1 MPKSGN
7 FSPANTGS
15 LSPAATLLGCENF
28 LTATKTKQEIESAIS
43 YANASS
49 YVIKV
54 DYPANTGVIKSPAGG
69 EVSKKVTDSF
79 SLSFEAASDY
89 EFLEWSIID
98 AATNVELEKDKYLVL
113 ESMKLSSTTCTF
125 VKEPEP
131 ELQLCLYAKVAKRP
145 RIIDET
151 PKNDPAGSFR
161 DARIVVM
168 FDQAMDSSSIYY
180 TADEI
185 QKLKQTQG
193 IGDSAFLKDSTTAR
207 VYGYEKDG
215 VQVYKNIQ
223 IINYNSEK
231 SLLKYY
237 SAPVFQ
243 DPRTL
248 VIATD
253 LDNPPP
259 AGSQVLVTLSRN
271 FSYDKNGK
279 PVTLKEDSTWTYYT
293 NANRDTDAPIVSTCE
308 IRTKKLST
316 DALQELTDSVSNRPV
331 LYQGNLYFN
340 IEVSDS
346 GSGPA
351 GYFYLNLEKAGQDEN
366 PPTYT
371 IKVPFK
377 AVTSNTATYQGK
389 NYAGAGGFVD
399 YDGYVIPDVLD
410 DGTALND
417 GNYKITTLVFEDR
430 NGRSTT
436 KEINT
441 YFYKDTTPPDLFNP
455 GVGRNTAETPTLK
468 LSFYL
473 KGDNTDIGYVSIK
486 VKESSSAQTWDKITA
501 IEYLPSTHATNQIE
515 SVGTQGA
522 KTCTIKNLAYGKTYD
537 IKAVVVDKAGN
548 FVERLFTGI
557 MTRPSAFAEENIQ
570 VEVVHT
576 PGQRDRAKIT
586 VKNTDANPI
595 GNYSGI
601 YVEID
606 NSCDAYFYPDPSNTD
621 DGESQQYCEDPNK
634 TYVCYTPYLDFSTEY
649 KINIYK
655 QIGHANGDHSVNYV
669 QKTFKTKPASI
680 ASTAKINAVT
690 ADTIKLSGIK
700 PTGITGCQVWV
711 KKTSESEDAYTKKAT
726 PTATNY
732 TIESLVPGTQ
742 YDIKL
747 IPYFGDSDN
756 LGEPCFLSG
765 WTKPPVPRNISVTFT
780 QNAANTGVT
789 AHVTWEAPTT
799 GEYDNYIVWHY
810 ANKTQ
815 EVVSKN
821 ELSYDFNNI
830 AFCKPEYYYVHTS
843 QNQSGETVKSDSV
856 YEHYCT
862 PPKKAVMTSCG
873 FDNTIENAVIKW
885 DLPVTAPYID
895 DNNSTSDA
903 TVYLYY
909 GTSELAVLAGT
920 SSKITLE
927 YNRNVSTSLQHGST
941 VTTITFTPKDV
952 TIPMSSFT
960 SGQTYYFAI
969 KTKLSDSEYGG
980 AYSWSDLQELFV
992 PLPVPPPTNVNCLND
1007 KGWTSDTTA
1016 RITWTNPSGN
1026 KWEKINLYANGS
1038 YAGSVNKSDNVTAFT
1053 FTNLTGNTEYVLS
1066 ARAERSGSES
1076 AEASVTITTDK
1087 PYPNLNFAIVGT
1099 NGSGQN
1105 PVLQWASLKGKTVG
1119 DYEIQRI
1126 QVRYILAYTDSTNWI
1141 YCDEGTSV
1149 QNYPTCYSHGWEGG
1163 DKPETTIKEL
1173 RNLNRGQRYIIK
1185 FDTYGR
1191 EGSFLSGYEEIRLT
1205 TNTIEYTVP

>member
-1 MPKSGN
+1 ML
-7 FSPANTGS
+7 TIE
-15 LSPAATLLGCENF
+15 TCENF

-89 EFLEWSIID
+89 EFLGWSIID

-293 NANRDTDAPIVSTCE
+293 NANRDTEAPIVSTCE
-308 IRTKKLST
+308 IRTKKLSADT
-316 DALQELTDSVSNRPV
+316 LQELSDSVSSRPV

-595 GNYSGI
+595 GNYSGL

-606 NSCDAYFYPDPSNTD
+606 DSCDAYFYPDPSNTD
-621 DGESQQYCEDPNK
+621 DGESQQYCEDPNR

-655 QIGHANGDHSVNYV
+655 QIGHANGDKSVNYL

-680 ASTAKINAVT
+680 ASTAKINSVT

-726 PTATNY
+726 PTAPNY
-732 TIESLVPGTQ
+732 TIESLDPSTQ

-780 QNAANTGVT
+780 QNATNTGLT

-799 GEYDNYIVWHY
+799 GEYDNYIVWY
-810 ANKTQ
+810 YNKSTSK
-815 EVVSKN
+815 VVSKN
-821 ELSYDFNNI
+821 ENSYDIKNI
-830 AFCKPEYYYVHTS
+830 AFHDAGYYYVQTS
-843 QNQSGETVKSDSV
+843 QNQSGETVESESANK
-856 YEHYCT
+856 HYYS
-862 PPKKAVMTSCG
+862 PPKKAVITSCG
-873 FDNTIENAVIKW
+873 FDNTIENVVIKW
-885 DLPVTAPYID
+885 DLPGKYPYID
-895 DNNSTSDA
+895 DDTSTSDA

-909 GTSELAVLAGT
+909 GQNQAQVQAGT
-920 SSKITLE
+920 SSKITLT
-927 YNRNVSTSLQHGST
+927 YNKNGS
-941 VTTITFTPKDV
+941 TFTPKDA
-952 TIPMSSFT
+952 TIPMSNFT
-960 SGQTYYFAI
+960 RGQTYYFAI
-969 KTKLSDSEYGG
+969 KATLTNSLFGG
-980 AYSWSDLQELFV
+980 ATSWSDLQELFV
-992 PLPVPPPTNVNCLND
+992 PLPVNPPTNVKCLND
-1007 KGWTSDTTA
+1007 KGWTDTTA

-1026 KWEKINLYANGS
+1026 DWEKINLYANGS

-1076 AEASVTITTDK
+1076 AEASVTITTDRALS
-1087 PYPNLNFAIVGT
+1087 NLNFKVDGIGSDGKVNVSWESVNGRKVDGTAI
-1099 NGSGQN
+1099 
-1105 PVLQWASLKGKTVG
+1105 AK
-1119 DYEIQRI
+1119 I
-1126 QVRYILAYTDSTNWI
+1126 QVRYIRYDDGYNSWTYTGTNGENEPL
-1141 YCDEGTSV
+1141 YVSLNNGYATSV
-1149 QNYPTCYSHGWEGG
+1149 TNCA
-1163 DKPETTIKEL
+1163 L
-1173 RNLNRGQRYIIK
+1173 NLTRGMKYIIK
-1185 FDTYGR
+1185 FDAYARSSTSLFG
-1191 EGSFLSGYEEIRLT
+1191 GDPVHLT
-1205 TNTIEYTVP
+1205 SNTIEYTVPYN